1 LRNRRHK
8 KNWSVVKNKLNEWY
22 DWLIGHVP
30 KPIREPASK
39 AFSKVK
45 SSILRLIY
53 NNAKE
58 KLGLKGEV
66 EEQAKKEHNEEEGEG
81 ITPVEH

>member
-1 LRNRRHK
+1 
-8 KNWSVVKNKLNEWY
+8 
-22 DWLIGHVP
+22 
-30 KPIREPASK
+30 
-39 AFSKVK
+39 VK
-45 SSILRLIY
+45 SSILRLY
-53 NNAKE
+53 KNAKE